1 MTANAPKVYDIA
13 VEDVEYLRHGD
24 VPLLARLFTPRGQ
37 GPFPLLVELHGG
49 AWNLGDR
56 LQDTDL
62 NAVLAQ
68 SGIVV
73 AALDFRMPPVASYP
87 ASLVDINY
95 AIRWLKTQAPKWGS
109 RPDLVGAFGISSGG
123 HMAMLLGMRPH
134 DARYAAIPLPAGAP
148 AADARLRCVVMGAP
162 VIDPLGR
169 YRYAKQLK
177 EGGKSYP
184 EFVDLVL
191 PLHDKYWQSEDAM
204 AEGSPVRAL
213 ERGEQ
218 VELPPVLYIQ
228 DTKDIVHPRAD
239 LDRFVA
245 QYRQAGGQVELEL
258 FEGAADG
265 FAPRNPASQAS
276 APALARIYETRDP
289 SSPAAAQVREKII
302 AFVHQQVRNT

>member
-1 MTANAPKVYDIA
+1 MTANAPKIYDLA

-24 VPLLARLFTPRGQ
+24 TPLLARLFRPRGQ
-37 GPFPLLVELHGG
+37 GPFPLIVELHGG

-62 NAVLAQ
+62 NAILAQ
-68 SGIVV
+68 SGMVV

-95 AIRWLKTQAPKWGS
+95 AIRWFKARATEFGS
-109 RPDLVGAFGISSGG
+109 RPDWVGAFGISSGG
-123 HMAMLLGMRPH
+123 HMAMLAGIRPH
-134 DARYAAIPLPAGAP
+134 DPRYAAIPLPAGSP
-148 AADARLRCVVMGAP
+148 TVDARLRCVIMGAP

-169 YRYAKQLK
+169 YRYAKQMK
-177 EGGKSYP
+177 EGGEPYP

-191 PLHDKYWQSEDAM
+191 PLHDKFWQSEDAM

-213 ERGEQ
+213 ERGER

-228 DTKDIVHPRAD
+228 DTKDIIHPRAD

-258 FEGAADG
+258 FEGASDG
-265 FAPRNPASQAS
+265 FAPRNPSSHASVR
-276 APALARIYETRDP
+276 ALGRMYETRDP
-289 SSPAAAQVREKII
+289 SSPAAARMREKII
-302 AFVHQQVRNT
+302 AFVHQQIQ

>member
-1 MTANAPKVYDIA
+1 MTTNAAKMYDLA

-24 VPLLARLFTPRGQ
+24 APLLARLFKPRGQ
-37 GPFPLLVELHGG
+37 GPFPLLIELHGG

-62 NAVLAQ
+62 NTALAQ

-73 AALDFRMPPVASYP
+73 AALDFRMPPAASYP
-87 ASLVDINY
+87 AALVDINY
-95 AIRWLKTQAPKWGS
+95 AIRWLKTLAREFGS
-109 RPDLVGAFGISSGG
+109 HPDWVGAFGISSGG

-134 DARYAAIPLPAGAP
+134 DPRYAAIPLPAGAP
-148 AADARLRCVVMGAP
+148 AVDARLRYVVMGAP

-169 YRYAKQLK
+169 YHYAKQLK
-177 EGGKSYP
+177 EKGEPYP

-191 PLHDKYWQSEDAM
+191 PLHDKFWQSEDAM

-213 ERGEQ
+213 ERGERA
-218 VELPPVLYIQ
+218 ELPPVLYIQ

-239 LDRFVA
+239 LDRFVT

-258 FEGAADG
+258 FEGAGDG
-265 FAPRNPASQAS
+265 FAPRNPAARPP
-276 APALARIYETRDP
+276 APALRRI
-289 SSPAAAQVREKII
+289 
-302 AFVHQQVRNT
+302 

>member
-1 MTANAPKVYDIA
+1 MTANAAKLYDIA

-24 VPLLARLFTPRGQ
+24 LPLLARLFRPRGQ
-37 GPFPLLVELHGG
+37 GPFPLIVELHGG
-49 AWNLGDR
+49 AWNLGNR
-56 LQDTDL
+56 LQDTGI
-62 NAVLAQ
+62 NEQLAQ

-95 AIRWLKTQAPKWGS
+95 AIRWLKTQAPQWGS

-123 HMAMLLGMRPH
+123 HMAMLLGMRPR
-134 DARYAAIPLPAGAP
+134 DPRYAAISLPAGAP
-148 AADARLRCVVMGAP
+148 AVDAGLRCVVMGAP

-191 PLHDKYWQSEDAM
+191 PLHDKFWQSEDAM

-213 ERGEQ
+213 ERGER

-258 FEGAADG
+258 FEGASDA
-265 FAPRNPASQAS
+265 FAPRDPAAQA
-276 APALARIYETRDP
+276 AVPALRRMYETRDP
-289 SSPAAAQVREKII
+289 ASPTAARVREKMI
-302 AFVHQQVRNT
+302 AFVHQQVR